1 VAIIISQVII
11 HLLLQPEVRAPGVVV
26 EAMGVTVVA
35 LAEVAE
41 MGLGVVQEMVMMA
54 TMGMIMMICSV
65 SYNWGT
71 KQQVQGLM

>member
-1 VAIIISQVII
+1 MISQVIFRQ
-11 HLLLQPEVRAPGVVV
+11 LLLQEVRALGVVV
-26 EAMGVTVVA
+26 EVTGVTEVA
-35 LAEVAE
+35 LVEVTE
-41 MGLGVVQEMVMMA
+41 VDLGVVLMMVMMV